1 MVPTVLRSGDSDYDR
16 VFRAIKQDPTARI
29 CRTAK
34 WDNGIKSVI
43 SMKNRFSYRFA
54 FDSFYLRLYAAKG
67 S

>member
-1 MVPTVLRSGDSDYDR
+1 MVPTVPPEGNPNPVLTDP
-16 VFRAIKQDPTARI
+16 AIQPAPATGI
-29 CRTAK
+29 CHTAK
-34 WDNGIKSVI
+34 WDKGIKSVI